1 MQITILFGLHGMN
14 DASKEAHNTPQSW
27 PYWMHTE
34 SMPPVLP
41 HQLVKVRGREFAVI
55 ILQQKD
61 RLFERWNKA
70 KNGA

>member
-1 MQITILFGLHGMN
+1 
-14 DASKEAHNTPQSW
+14 
-27 PYWMHTE
+27 MHTE